1 MGSVAKERDAHIPI
15 VLRREMRGMPK
26 SLAVRAV
33 LPFLS
38 TVMLAL

>member
-26 SLAVRAV
+26 NLAVRAV
-33 LPFLS
+33 PPFLL